1 MQPRTCV
8 THRLVFGGLLAGSL
22 LLAGCATAGRNTT
35 LVEPAGHAAQ
45 SIHLAQPP
53 SIGEA
58 AKPNLIPVTRYG
70 RYTLVELVPEQTQRD
85 LLQQVIEVSI
95 PSSLDASVGDGLR
108 HVLLRTGYRLCET
121 PDTAALY
128 ALPLPAA
135 HLRLGPLPLR
145 EALLALAGPVWDLS
159 VDDAT
164 REVCFQ
170 RKAAAPPTSTRPAQ
184 SSPVQVGAAEA
195 KVVQSKEDHP

>member
-1 MQPRTCV
+1 MLANHPYRP
-8 THRLVFGGLLAGSL
+8 LVGAGLLAAVLTSGCQTIKAP
-22 LLAGCATAGRNTT
+22 LAPFATAEAV
-35 LVEPAGHAAQ
+35 LAPEPQA
-45 SIHLAQPP
+45 P
-53 SIGEA
+53 EFV
-58 AKPNLIPVTRYG
+58 PVVRYG
-70 RYTLVELVPEQTQRD
+70 RYTLVELVPEPTQRD

-95 PSSLDASVGDGLR
+95 PSSLDANVGDGLR

-121 PDTAALY
+121 PDAEALY

-145 EALLALAGPVWDLS
+145 EALLALAGPAWDLS

-170 RKAAAPPTSTRPAQ
+170 RKAAVPPTSTRPAQ
-184 SSPVQVGAAEA
+184 SGPVQVDADEA
-195 KVVQSKEDHP
+195 RAVHSKEDQP

>member
-1 MQPRTCV
+1 MQLRTCV
-8 THRLVFGGLLAGSL
+8 THRLAFGGLLAGSL

-35 LVEPAGHAAQ
+35 LAEPADHAAQ
-45 SIHLAQPP
+45 SIPLAQPP

-70 RYTLVELVPEQTQRD
+70 RYTLVELVPEPTQRD

-95 PSSLDASVGDGLR
+95 PSSLDANVGDGLR
-108 HVLLRTGYRLCET
+108 HVLLRTGYRLCDT
-121 PDTAALY
+121 PDAAALY

-145 EALLALAGPVWDLS
+145 EALLTLTGPAWDLS
-159 VDDAT
+159 VNDAA

-170 RKAAAPPTSTRPAQ
+170 RKAAVPPASTRPAQ
-184 SSPVQVGAAEA
+184 SDPVQIGADEA
-195 KVVQSKEDHP
+195 RAVQTKEDQP

>member
-35 LVEPAGHAAQ
+35 LVEPAGLAAQ
-45 SIHLAQPP
+45 SIPVAQPM

-58 AKPNLIPVTRYG
+58 ATQNLIPVTRYG
-70 RYTLVELVPEQTQRD
+70 RYTLIELVPEPAQRN
-85 LLQQVIEVSI
+85 LLQQVIEVST
-95 PSSLDASVGDGLR
+95 PPTLDASVGDGLR

-121 PDTAALY
+121 PDAAALY

-145 EALLALAGPVWDLS
+145 EALLTLAGPAWDLS
-159 VDDAT
+159 VNDAA

-170 RKAAAPPTSTRPAQ
+170 RKAAVPPSSTRPAQ
-184 SSPVQVGAAEA
+184 SDPVQIGADEA
-195 KVVQSKEDHP
+195 RAVQTKEDQP